1 MEVLRPMSLYLT
13 NDLYRSVNTYLF
25 SIYNTLL
32 AAYNFNH
39 FFLTG
44 VKLCSVLKR
53 YHNKFNIKLLTEG
66 EGVV

>member
-1 MEVLRPMSLYLT
+1 MSLDLT

-25 SIYNTLL
+25 LLVYNTLL
-32 AAYNFNH
+32 AAYIFKH

-44 VKLCSVLKR
+44 VKVCAVLKR
-53 YHNKFNIKLLTEG
+53 YHNKLNIKLLTEG